1 MKYYVEAYDSNDRQ
15 VLGNL
20 DGQTVLRVRNY
31 KRTKHYN
38 WLRENKGRNPRVSYY
53 RIVTNNGCVIETLN
67 QETK

>member
-1 MKYYVEAYDSNDRQ
+1 MSIR
-15 VLGNL
+15 
-20 DGQTVLRVRNY
+20 GQAVLRVRNY

-38 WLRENKGRNPRVSYY
+38 WLRETKGRNPRVSYY

>member
-1 MKYYVEAYDSNDRQ
+1 MSIE
-15 VLGNL
+15 
-20 DGQTVLRVRNY
+20 GQAVLRVRNY

-38 WLRENKGRNPRVSYY
+38 GLRENKGRNPRVSYY